1 MERYLIEIDGI
12 QNVYGVQLERN
23 SEIDKKKIKDIQRMI
38 QNRFNCD
45 SVKTIN
51 IKLINYTNIKEGME
65 DDINEI
71 YKRLN

>member
-51 IKLINYTNIKEGME
+51 IKRGNDNV
-65 DDINEI
+65 
-71 YKRLN
+71 